1 MQRVIYDFGANKGDN
16 LPYYLLK
23 ADKVVAVEAIP
34 SLADSMRARFAPDV
48 ASGKLVVENA
58 VIAEE
63 SSSERVPFFI
73 HRTMDFLSQ
82 FPPPADPSQF
92 DRVDLPALSPLE
104 IIQRHGEPWYVK
116 IDLEHFDSVVLA
128 ALLNNGVVPPFI
140 SAECHTVEV
149 FARLVCAGY
158 GAFNVVESAS
168 VHKEYAAATIHTQD
182 GDEHYAFA
190 RHSAGPFGDD
200 IASPWMTPS
209 NFFRVLALR
218 GLGWRDV
225 HATNRIEPDPA
236 YMSQLHLR
244 EYSPALSDALRKIV
258 PGSLHPFARRI
269 RNLF

>member
-23 ADKVVAVEAIP
+23 ADKVVAVEANP
-34 SLADSMRARFAPDV
+34 SLADAIRVRFAQDV

-63 SSSERVPFFI
+63 NCSDGVPFFI

-82 FPPPADPSQF
+82 FPAPADPSQF
-92 DRVDLPALSPLE
+92 DRVDLPALSPME
-104 IIQRHGEPWYVK
+104 IIQRHGDPWYVK

-128 ALLNNGVVPPFI
+128 ALLKNGVVPPFI

-158 GAFNVVESAS
+158 GAFNLVEGAS
-168 VHKEYAAATIHTQD
+168 VHEQ
-182 GDEHYAFA
+182 YAFP

-209 NFFRVLALR
+209 NFFRLLALR

-225 HATNRIEPDPA
+225 HATNQIAPDPTF
-236 YMSQLHLR
+236 MSDLQLR
-244 EYSPALSDALRKIV
+244 EYSPALSDALRKFV
-258 PGSLHPFARRI
+258 PRSLHPLARRI
-269 RNLF
+269 RNMF